1 MTTTITDL
9 RAAHYS
15 LRTLP
20 DAITI
25 PVAGSQRET
34 FVKAIEDATL
44 DEVAFALLAMELEF
58 NTVGD
63 RMHALRKLYSL
74 ARKAR
79 ALGSERAAQ
88 VVVSALPIAS
98 D

>member
-1 MTTTITDL
+1 V
-9 RAAHYS
+9 AHYS

-25 PVAGSQRET
+25 PAAGAQRET
-34 FVKAIEDATL
+34 IVKAIEDATL
-44 DEVAFALLAMELEF
+44 DEVAFALLAMEMEF
-58 NTVGD
+58 NAVGD

-74 ARKAR
+74 ARQAG